1 MGRNK
6 QIFFVK
12 FVTLSLLAVIV
23 GLTIAYPANLAI
35 LAQLGLMILF
45 QMPLHELAHYMVAKW
60 FYDENEAAEIR
71 RLQESR
77 TEAESEFV
85 DKYLVPRFGFNAFY
99 GIESLK
105 IIPAIFIQELNYTG
119 KQFAFITLAGPIVDF
134 SLATIYITLGL
145 VLGPMTL
152 LGFFSTQTM
161 LHFGVLTILTWT
173 GAFALKKLDLGQFRY
188 SRVKRNAYNRFLVG
202 LWYLG
207 EAVLDEQ
214 GQLILD
220 KQPGQTVGRQSR
232 LYYLFEK
239 LKNGTISKIELDLL
253 IEAVIA
259 ANPPQARLAR
269 VGRLLQRLNID
280 KTLTDSQLT
289 ELETEI
295 GNVEKALKVHKIV
308 ARMNDPVYFGLDLVA
323 TGHGVNSSAF
333 EVQNLL
339 GKMKGK
345 LGASHE
351 VPYFVAGGK
360 LIFIMESS
368 LIMPGGMAALQTS
381 REFGNYIHVREVRQE
396 RQAFK
401 GRKTIQVGIAKMQ
414 APAGTDY
421 SRELAHAEVL
431 WDMIKG
437 GGVA

>member
-188 SRVKRNAYNRFLVG
+188 SRMKRNAYNRFLVG

-214 GQLILD
+214 EQLILD
-220 KQPGQTVGRQSR
+220 KQPGQVVG
-232 LYYLFEK
+232 
-239 LKNGTISKIELDLL
+239 
-253 IEAVIA
+253 V
-259 ANPPQARLAR
+259 
-269 VGRLLQRLNID
+269 
-280 KTLTDSQLT
+280 
-289 ELETEI
+289 
-295 GNVEKALKVHKIV
+295 
-308 ARMNDPVYFGLDLVA
+308 
-323 TGHGVNSSAF
+323 
-333 EVQNLL
+333 
-339 GKMKGK
+339 
-345 LGASHE
+345 
-351 VPYFVAGGK
+351 
-360 LIFIMESS
+360 
-368 LIMPGGMAALQTS
+368 
-381 REFGNYIHVREVRQE
+381 
-396 RQAFK
+396 
-401 GRKTIQVGIAKMQ
+401 
-414 APAGTDY
+414 
-421 SRELAHAEVL
+421 
-431 WDMIKG
+431 
-437 GGVA
+437 

>member
-1 MGRNK
+1 MRSK
-6 QIFFVK
+6 KRIFFVK
-12 FVTLSLLAVIV
+12 FATLSLLAMIV
-23 GLTIAYPANLAI
+23 GLTIAHPANLAI
-35 LAQLGLMILF
+35 FAQLGLLILF
-45 QMPLHELAHYMVAKW
+45 QMPLHESAHYLVAKW

-71 RLQESR
+71 CLQKSS

-85 DKYLVPRFGFNAFY
+85 NKYLAPRFGFNAFY

-134 SLATIYITLGL
+134 SLATIYITFGL
-145 VLGPMTL
+145 ALGPMTL

-220 KQPGQTVGRQSR
+220 KQPGQVVGVSR
-232 LYYLFEK
+232 LCYLFEK
-239 LKNGTISKIELDLL
+239 LKNGTISKMELDLL

-259 ANPPQARLAR
+259 GNPPLAKLAHIC
-269 VGRLLQRLNID
+269 GLLQRLNID
-280 KTLTDSQLT
+280 KTLTNSQLT

-295 GNVEKALKVHKIV
+295 GNVEKSLKVHKII
-308 ARMNDPVYFGLDLVA
+308 ARMNDPVYFGFDLVA
-323 TGHGVNSSAF
+323 TGHGVNSSTF
-333 EVQNLL
+333 EIQNLL
-339 GKMKGK
+339 GKMKEE
-345 LGASHE
+345 LGTSHE

-360 LIFIMESS
+360 LIFIMESRRS
-368 LIMPGGMAALQTS
+368 RPKETAAIQTS
-381 REFGNYIHVREVRQE
+381 LEFGDCCMQVREVRQE

-414 APAGTDY
+414 APADTDY